1 MSKIQVFPVDHLC
14 PTKTFQVY
22 IKNGV
27 VYSCTLN
34 QTDIVANKNKF
45 YIMQILCNK
54 DQTIFDLYIR
64 YGRISENGKIINK
77 KHATMQNAI
86 SDFAKQFKAKTGN
99 VFGNNF
105 VKKDGKYFM
114 TEVQY
119 EIEAKEIKKE
129 IKKEDKKE
137 KVVSKLNERQNF
149 LMELFTN
156 KKTMENTLVSLSID
170 PKKMPLGKISKS
182 QLDEATNILAKIR
195 HVLESED
202 SEDLNNSD
210 SKSESK
216 NSTLFTKLS
225 SEFYTLVPYSCG
237 RNRPP
242 IIDNEDTL
250 GKFVEMV
257 DELKNLEVAI
267 NVSKQV
273 GENLDGVY
281 DSLNAKMVP
290 LEKDCQMWKVISDY
304 VINTHG
310 ATHKTQVKL
319 VDIYDL
325 SRNESQNVAKTIK
338 KIGNKQ
344 LLFHG
349 SRMSNFCSIIKNGL
363 ILNPESLGAFV
374 TGRMFSNGI
383 YTANSFSKSFNY
395 CASDTSDGYACL
407 LLCEVALGTQLK
419 KTQADPYLCP
429 EKLKKEK
436 CHSTWGQGQ
445 NTPSSSTIVDGVSIP
460 NGKLEK
466 SGVSSCLLYDEYI
479 VYDTN
484 QISLKYLIVV
494 KA

>member
-1 MSKIQVFPVDHLC
+1 MRKVQVFPVDHLC
-14 PTKTFQVY
+14 PTKTSQVY

-27 VYSCTLN
+27 AYSCTLN
-34 QTDIVANKNKF
+34 QTDIMENKNKF

-54 DQTIFDLYIR
+54 DQTKFDLYIR

-77 KHATMQNAI
+77 GYATVQSAVL
-86 SDFAKQFKAKTGN
+86 DFAKQFKAKTGN

-129 IKKEDKKE
+129 
-137 KVVSKLNERQNF
+137 KVVSKLNERQKF

-156 KKTMENTLVSLSID
+156 KKTMENTLVSLSIN

-182 QLDEATNILAKIR
+182 QLDEATNILVKIR
-195 HVLESED
+195 HVLESESSDD
-202 SEDLNNSD
+202 SNSD
-210 SKSESK
+210 SSNSRDSESESK

-242 IIDNEDTL
+242 VIDNKDTL

-267 NVSKQV
+267 NVSKQA

-290 LEKDCQMWKVISDY
+290 LEKDSQMWKVTSDY

-319 VDIYDL
+319 VDIYNL
-325 SRNESQNVAKTIK
+325 SRNESPNVAKTIK

-436 CHSTWGQGQ
+436 CHSTWGMGQ
-445 NTPSSSTIVDGVSIP
+445 NTPSSSAVVDGVSVP
-460 NGKLEK
+460 NGKLGK

-484 QISLKYLIVV
+484 QISLKYLVVV